1 MKRKLWILTV
11 FGVVSV
17 LAADTLPAQERR
29 MENEKNFQQ
38 MFPLGE
44 PLPEQFSKYFI
55 GQAWRAPLTTNGAL
69 NVPVSNITFS
79 PGCRNNWHSHTGGQL
94 LIAVGGRGYYQE
106 KGQPARELLPGDV
119 VEIAPDVVHWH
130 GAAPDNWFSHLAV
143 ECNPAINVNTWLEPV
158 DDAQY
163 SAATASQAFWEGI
176 PVDKAKDPELFE
188 IFDIFALGEVSG
200 HGGLDART
208 RLICVLAS
216 NVASQGHAAFRATLD
231 AALGAGVTP
240 VEVKEVVYQAVP
252 YIGMAKAADFVGIA
266 NEVLEARGTTLP
278 LEGQSTTTPADRF
291 DKGLAVQRSIFG
303 AEHIDA
309 MRASAPE
316 NQKHIQQC
324 LSDNCFG
331 DFLTRKGLDV
341 KMRELVTFSLLVSL
355 GGCEPQVKGHIAG
368 NVNVGNDKAVLLAVV
383 TQLLPWIGYPRTLN
397 AIGCLNEVLPEN

>member
-1 MKRKLWILTV
+1 
-11 FGVVSV
+11 
-17 LAADTLPAQERR
+17 
-29 MENEKNFQQ
+29 

-119 VEIAPDVVHWH
+119 VEIAPDGVHWH

-143 ECNPAINVNTWLEPV
+143 ECNPATNVNTWLEPV

-163 SAATASQAFWEGI
+163 SAATASRQAFWEGI
-176 PVDKAKDPELFE
+176 PVDKTKDPELFE

-240 VEVKEVVYQAVP
+240 IEVKEVVYQAIP